1 MKKKKPKKYK
11 EYNFK
16 TKPFIARE
24 DEVKPYGPRPFK
36 SKDLKE
42 RMDEWQQKF
51 NDYFTGLQENGK
63 QLKELREQQKENGKQ
78 LIELREQQKETRQQ
92 LKEASELQKRTART
106 LSNLGLN
113 IGDVAEDYFIG
124 ALKSRTELASM
135 RYDNVKTN
143 EEKGNGKRGEYDI
156 LLLNHET
163 VIVVEVKH
171 KLWKWHVDDF
181 HNRRLSGFKELFPE
195 YTDRMLFG
203 ALAGLTVH
211 KEARARA
218 VELGY
223 LVLTQSGQQ
232 VKVLN
237 PEGFE
242 PTVF

>member
-1 MKKKKPKKYK
+1 MKRKKPKKYK

-16 TKPFIARE
+16 TKSFIVGE
-24 DEVKPYGPRPFK
+24 DEAKPYGRQPFK

-42 RMDEWQQKF
+42 RMDEWEQKF
-51 NDYFTGLQENGK
+51 NDYFTGLLENGK
-63 QLKELREQQKENGKQ
+63 QLKELREQQK
-78 LIELREQQKETRQQ
+78 
-92 LKEASELQKRTART
+92 RTERT

-124 ALKSRTELASM
+124 ALKSRTELASIK
-135 RYDNVKTN
+135 YDILKTN
-143 EEKGNGKRGEYDI
+143 EEKGNGKRDEYDI

-163 VIVVEVKH
+163 IIVVEVKH

-181 HNRRLSGFKELFPE
+181 HNRRLAGFKELFPE
-195 YTDRMLFG
+195 YTNRMLFG
-203 ALAGLTVH
+203 ALAGLTVD